1 MFYAGLDLGKRLDFS
16 ALAVVEREEFG
27 AGDPLRPWMDTRE
40 RRGLVVRYLERMA
53 LGTPYTEVVRRVT
66 ELMERLRQKGPCR
79 LVVDATGVGMP
90 VVDMLRRAKP
100 GFAMTP
106 VLITGGA
113 EQHNKDGVWHV
124 PKVDLLA
131 GLQAALEGG
140 ELRISRRL
148 KETATLVRELGDV
161 RVRARGTGAMRIGA
175 DGHGEH
181 DDLVI
186 AVALGCWAGR
196 KGGAGNGGEGRLV

>member
-1 MFYAGLDLGKRLDFS
+1 MFWVGLDLGKRLDFS
-16 ALAVVEREEFG
+16 ALAVVEREEF
-27 AGDPLRPWMDTRE
+27 ATRDPLRPWMNVRE
-40 RRGLVVRYLERMA
+40 RGGLVVRFLERMA
-53 LGTPYTEVVRRVT
+53 LGTPYTEVVQRVA
-66 ELMERLRQKGPCR
+66 EVMERLKQKGACR
-79 LVVDATGVGMP
+79 LVVDATGVGLP

-100 GFAMTP
+100 SFAMTP
-106 VLITGGA
+106 VLITSGA
-113 EQHNKDGVWHV
+113 EQHAKDGVWHV

-196 KGGAGNGGEGRLV
+196 RGEAGDRGEGRLV